1 MEKKQSP
8 DFSPY
13 RSARVHSG
21 TLFPHVLLNTHVIT
35 KGNTAILTY
44 LLIGK
49 KWNLRNVKNLKH
61 LL

>member
-1 MEKKQSP
+1 
-8 DFSPY
+8 
-13 RSARVHSG
+13 VHSG